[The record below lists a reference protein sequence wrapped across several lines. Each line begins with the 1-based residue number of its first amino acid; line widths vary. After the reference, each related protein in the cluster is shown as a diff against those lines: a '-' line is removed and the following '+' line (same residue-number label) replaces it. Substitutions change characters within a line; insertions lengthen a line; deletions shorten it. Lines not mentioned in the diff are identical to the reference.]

1 MPQLAT
7 SGATARERV
16 LAGIAF
22 MDRVTPGW
30 RLKIKPDR
38 LNIQSDCTCAIAQVH
53 GSFNEHWQRLFGN
66 DLKRAADL
74 GFYAHAA
81 HTRGARDEY
90 AVLTAEWKKVL
101 AAENAAREQ
110 VQGHIAQKRQFARAA
125 A

>member
-1 MPQLAT
+1 MPQLAI
-7 SGATARERV
+7 SGATAHERV

-22 MDRVTPGW
+22 MDRTTRDW
-30 RLKIKPDR
+30 RLKINPDR
-38 LNIQSDCTCAIAQVH
+38 LNIRSDCTCAIAQVH

-74 GFYAHAA
+74 GFYAYAA

-101 AAENAAREQ
+101 AAEKAAREQ
-110 VQGHIAQKRQFARAA
+110 VQAHIARKRFGFRAA